1 MRRASCCATAI
12 TLGRSVNVVF
22 LSPHFPPN
30 WFRFVVGLHNA
41 GATTMGICDQPVDT
55 LRPELRAALDEFY
68 RVDDL
73 GNHDQLVRAMGAFIS
88 RRGLIDRIDSLNEH
102 WLEVEARLRTDF
114 NIYGLDDRTI
124 AAIKRS
130 RR

>member
-1 MRRASCCATAI
+1 MAGLSLCPRFSTTARRGAMVRYAAAI

-30 WFRFVVGLHNA
+30 WFRFVVGLRNA
-41 GATTMGICDQPVDT
+41 GATTMGIADQPWET
-55 LRPELRAALDEFY
+55 LRPELREALDEFR

-73 GNHDQLVRAMGAFIS
+73 NDHEQLVRALGTFIS

-102 WLEVEARLRTDF
+102 W
-114 NIYGLDDRTI
+114 
-124 AAIKRS
+124 
-130 RR
+130 

>member
-1 MRRASCCATAI
+1 MAGLSLCPRFSTTARRGAMVRHATPI

-55 LRPELRAALDEFY
+55 LRPELRDALDEFY
-68 RVDDL
+68 QVDDL
-73 GNHDQLVRAMGAFIS
+73 GNHDQLVRAMGA
-88 RRGLIDRIDSLNEH
+88 
-102 WLEVEARLRTDF
+102 
-114 NIYGLDDRTI
+114 
-124 AAIKRS
+124 
-130 RR
+130 